1 MIIKK
6 LTITITKMI
15 LITRISLIHMMDVEL
30 CTVFVAHVVK
40 RSRGSTDASV
50 STAVSGVQS
59 YKQEWGGR

>member
-1 MIIKK
+1 MI
-6 LTITITKMI
+6 
-15 LITRISLIHMMDVEL
+15 DVEL
-30 CTVFVAHVVK
+30 RTVFVAHVVK